1 MVNSKIETIDEDYR
15 DLIPSN
21 LSNEEKLEWIDKAEK
36 KGLFKKANEEV
47 TIGESTNRKQEIKR
61 DIKQMSAMEKLLM
74 GYGKR

>member
-1 MVNSKIETIDEDYR
+1 
-15 DLIPSN
+15 LIPSN